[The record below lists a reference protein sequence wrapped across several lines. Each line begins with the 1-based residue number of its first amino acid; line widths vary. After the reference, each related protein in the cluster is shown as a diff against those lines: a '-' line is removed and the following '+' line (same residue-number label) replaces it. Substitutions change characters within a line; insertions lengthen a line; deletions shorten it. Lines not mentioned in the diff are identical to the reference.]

1 MQFQLST
8 NKQGAVAKRAPKTAS
23 IFQDDNCDIDDEQS
37 NILES
42 SRLADVGVMNAEA
55 GNYDAAITSF
65 RQALFLQPK
74 NFKVLEM
81 LAQVYLETDQLLL
94 ALQSAEAAVQ
104 ENERWK
110 EGLQTLARCQR
121 EVGEVH
127 LAQESFEKAL
137 SLDPESDELREE
149 LIEIQALVTELE
161 EKKKRQKAEL
171 QLASTESEQEV
182 HRCIYHLCHRAHS
195 VANK

>member
-1 MQFQLST
+1 MQFQLS
-8 NKQGAVAKRAPKTAS
+8 NKQGVATKRAPKTPS
-23 IFQDDNCDIDDEQS
+23 IFQDNNCDVEDEQS
-37 NILES
+37 NVLES
-42 SRLADVGVMNAEA
+42 TRLADVGVMNAEA

-94 ALQSAEAAVQ
+94 ALQAAEAAVQ

-137 SLDPESDELREE
+137 RLDPESDELREE
-149 LIEIQALVTELE
+149 LLEAQALVSELE
-161 EKKKRQKAEL
+161 EKKKRQMAEL

-182 HRCIYHLCHRAHS
+182 HRCVYHLCHRAHS
-195 VANK
+195 VTNK

>member
-1 MQFQLST
+1 MQFQLS
-8 NKQGAVAKRAPKTAS
+8 NKQGVATKRAPKTPS
-23 IFQDDNCDIDDEQS
+23 IFQDNKCDVEDEQS
-37 NILES
+37 NVLES
-42 SRLADVGVMNAEA
+42 TRLADVGVMNAEA

-94 ALQSAEAAVQ
+94 ALQAAEAAVQ

-137 SLDPESDELREE
+137 RLDSESDELREE
-149 LIEIQALVTELE
+149 L
-161 EKKKRQKAEL
+161 
-171 QLASTESEQEV
+171 LAAQS
-182 HRCIYHLCHRAHS
+182 L
-195 VANK
+195 